1 MYADDCQV
9 CLSRSVKDVPLAVSK
24 FAARVVDINAR
35 LTAYRLR
42 LNVAKTQLM
51 WLGLSQLVDRVD
63 YHDVPVLGTRVA
75 ISDTARDV
83 GVVIDHELSL
93 AAQLQPATPAPTH

>member
-35 LTAYRLR
+35 LSAYRL
-42 LNVAKTQLM
+42 
-51 WLGLSQLVDRVD
+51 
-63 YHDVPVLGTRVA
+63 
-75 ISDTARDV
+75 
-83 GVVIDHELSL
+83 
-93 AAQLQPATPAPTH
+93 